1 METREKDLCESSP
14 HFHLYFYFLLPP
26 VCSKLARVTANLGVK
41 VTVDQLSTL
50 TCVELTRFSSAA
62 SRKAHLLESPIGCRR
77 RLIQR
82 RERRREK
89 ERNRR
94 KKAPLLLD
102 LHYTTPCSGGTP
114 EDHML
119 LFSAQQD
126 RLEQTET
133 VKVGQSARCVCVS
146 LPSSLPQPPPPTGYP
161 PLLSHHHLLLRIYPL
176 SLLRPAQGSVCH
188 GLPLRRQVSYT
199 RKRREKQNSVVSS
212 TDCLTI
218 TTQFRSL
225 LLLFISV

>member
-1 METREKDLCESSP
+1 MCRAADEILLCRQQEGP
-14 HFHLYFYFLLPP
+14 PLGVAHWLPP
-26 VCSKLARVTANLGVK
+26 
-41 VTVDQLSTL
+41 
-50 TCVELTRFSSAA
+50 SSYPA
-62 SRKAHLLESPIGCRR
+62 
-77 RLIQR
+77 R

-133 VKVGQSARCVCVS
+133 VKVGQSARCVCVCVS
-146 LPSSLPQPPPPTGYP
+146 LPSSLPPPPPTGYP

-199 RKRREKQNSVVSS
+199 RKRKEKQNSVVSP

-225 LLLFISV
+225 LLFISV